1 METRRAL
8 GFVLVG
14 IFASMGAQ
22 FRTPNF
28 TVDAPTP
35 EIAKR
40 IGQYA
45 EYYRKEKAIQW
56 LGKEMPQWAEPCPIE
71 VTVTMNGAGGA
82 TSFAFD
88 RGQVLGQNMHI
99 EGTVERLVNSV
110 LPHEVT
116 HTVFAYYFRC
126 PVPRWADEGGSV
138 LSEDDV
144 ERARHDRMVRD
155 KLNAGR
161 AIPLRRLLP
170 LKDYPNDMENVMS
183 LYAEGFSVTDFLVS
197 QSSRPEFLKFVSD
210 GMRFGWDESA
220 KTHYQF
226 DNVNALEEAWL
237 AQLRKTKKQRDAA
250 LAGKTEPVEVEPT
263 GRVVERRTSPPVQPL
278 SDEPRPTFRGQNP
291 AEVDPPDDRYRN
303 RGSRP
308 GYLPDPTPSS
318 SRRTDPSGVRLG
330 APDSSPIPVMSLGQ
344 PIPASSTPGYPH

>member
-1 METRRAL
+1 MATRRVLA
-8 GFVLVG
+8 FVLVG
-14 IFASMGAQ
+14 ISASMGAQ

-28 TVDAPTP
+28 TVDAPTA
-35 EIAKR
+35 EIAKK

-45 EYYRKEKAIQW
+45 EHYRKEKAIQW
-56 LGKEMPQWAEPCPIE
+56 LGREMPQWPEPCPIE

-99 EGTVERLVNSV
+99 EGSYERLVNSV

-144 ERARHDRMVRD
+144 ERGRHDRMVRD

-197 QSSRPEFLKFVSD
+197 QSSRPEFLKFIAD
-210 GMRFGWDESA
+210 GMRSGWDDAA
-220 KTHYQF
+220 KVHYQYE
-226 DNVNALEEAWL
+226 NVNALEEAWL
-237 AQLRKTKKQRDAA
+237 AQLRKTKKQRAGTLASNSEAA
-250 LAGKTEPVEVEPT
+250 EVEQT
-263 GRVVERRTSPPVQPL
+263 GRVVERRTSLPVQPL
-278 SDEPRPTFRGQNP
+278 GDEPRPTFRGQNP
-291 AEVDPPDDRYRN
+291 SEMDPPDDRYRN
-303 RGSRP
+303 RNERP
-308 GYLPDPTPSS
+308 GYLPDPVPSS
-318 SRRTDPSGVRLG
+318 SRRTDTSGVRLG
-330 APDSSPIPVMSLGQ
+330 APDSGPLPTTYLGQ
-344 PIPASSTPGYPH
+344 PVPAAPSPGYPR